1 MSLWAVH
8 TVILKPTNENV
19 KTVLEQQLSE
29 AQSMTMP
36 DLLSRR
42 FDRIM
47 LTVNLP
53 IISLTAEK
61 ASMMSLLAFFVF
73 YF

>member
-1 MSLWAVH
+1 LGGAHRDFETTM
-8 TVILKPTNENV
+8 KNV

-47 LTVNLP
+47 AYGKFTD
-53 IISLTAEK
+53 K
-61 ASMMSLLAFFVF
+61 
-73 YF
+73 